1 MPEQLPKEIFN
12 LISDRSTQIKSLN
25 SYAKAIQA
33 VSGKIPAHILED
45 FIESLRSF
53 NSDIACLE
61 LELRNNGYSFDQFA
75 YLTAIVDAA
84 ERDKSRAGGGNTVK
98 TLGIY
103 IWYFFAES
111 EIFPNILIAASLVIF
126 GMFLE
131 RAW

>member
-12 LISDRSTQIKSLN
+12 MISDRSTQIKSLN

-53 NSDIACLE
+53 NSGIACLE
-61 LELRNNGYSFDQFA
+61 LELGDNGYSFDDLA

-84 ERDKSRAGGGNTVK
+84 ERDKSRESTGNNK
-98 TLGIY
+98 TRWVVSIGICSNLY
-103 IWYFFAES
+103 LPAVPLQLTKLTS
-111 EIFPNILIAASLVIF
+111 TSLS
-126 GMFLE
+126 
-131 RAW
+131 

>member
-45 FIESLRSF
+45 FIESLRPF

-84 ERDKSRAGGGNTVK
+84 ERAKSRAVGRKHRENTRN
-98 TLGIY
+98 LY
-103 IWYFFAES
+103 
-111 EIFPNILIAASLVIF
+111 LVLF
-126 GMFLE
+126 C
-131 RAW
+131 

>member
-1 MPEQLPKEIFN
+1 MEEQLPTKIFN

-53 NSDIACLE
+53 NRSVESLE
-61 LELRNNGYSFDQFA
+61 IELRNNGYSFDQFA

-84 ERDKSRAGGGNTVK
+84 ERNKSHVGGRGHH
-98 TLGIY
+98 
-103 IWYFFAES
+103 E
-111 EIFPNILIAASLVIF
+111 NIRDL
-126 GMFLE
+126 
-131 RAW
+131 

>member
-12 LISDRSTQIKSLN
+12 MISDRSTQIKSLN

-53 NSDIACLE
+53 NSGIACLE

-84 ERDKSRAGGGNTVK
+84 ERDKSRVGGRKHRENTRD
-98 TLGIY
+98 LY
-103 IWYFFAES
+103 
-111 EIFPNILIAASLVIF
+111 LVLF
-126 GMFLE
+126 C
-131 RAW
+131 

>member
-1 MPEQLPKEIFN
+1 MPEQLPKDIFN

-53 NSDIACLE
+53 NSGIECLE
-61 LELRNNGYSFDQFA
+61 LELDNNGYSFDDLA

-84 ERDKSRAGGGNTVK
+84 ERNKSRAGGEET
-98 TLGIY
+98 
-103 IWYFFAES
+103 
-111 EIFPNILIAASLVIF
+111 P
-126 GMFLE
+126 
-131 RAW
+131 